1 MRPDKSLGQHFLRDP
16 EVLADIAAVADLGHA
31 SGGLE
36 IGPGEG
42 ALTAFLVQHA
52 SAENPLVAIDLDP
65 RALAEITERFGDRVK
80 CIHGDAAQTPLGP
93 LLPGPRAC
101 VVGNLP
107 YNAATAIYRQLIG
120 LGPTFARAVM
130 MFQKEVAERIVA
142 GPGSRAYGML
152 SILTALRARAWI
164 IRNVPPRAFTPPP
177 KVDSAIILMEPL
189 PHAPLTDAELPAFTD
204 FVGQVFAHRRKT
216 ITNAI
221 AIAKSAQRLPAIE
234 VSREDLAALGIDPR
248 WRAEQIPA
256 ATILA
261 WFRHSRR
268 P

>member
-1 MRPDKSLGQHFLRDP
+1 MKPDKSLGQHFLRDP

-52 SAENPLVAIDLDP
+52 TAANPLVAIDLDP
-65 RALAEITERFGDRVK
+65 RALAEITERFGDRIRTVQ
-80 CIHGDAAQTPLGP
+80 GDAAQVPLGP
-93 LLPGPRAC
+93 LLPGPRAV

-120 LGPTFARAVM
+120 MGPTFARAVM

-142 GPGSRAYGML
+142 GPGSRAYGIL

-164 IRNVPPRAFTPPP
+164 IREVPPRAFTPPP

-189 PHAPLTDAELPAFTD
+189 PNAPLTDAELPAFMD
-204 FVGQVFAHRRKT
+204 FVGKIFGHRRKT
-216 ITNAI
+216 ITNAVD
-221 AIAKSAQRLPAIE
+221 
-234 VSREDLAALGIDPR
+234 VSRETLEALGIDPR

-261 WFRHSRR
+261 WFRQT
-268 P
+268 PVAQ